1 MINVNIDDIAQ
12 TLHVTEWDWVA
23 VSIALSSFIV
33 AIISIII
40 AIKTLHSQRQTE
52 KNTMPIM
59 NNNIQE
65 MLVKEMIRDIFD
77 GYLRLTAIKFSL
89 EEMNYNSYPFEEKI
103 LELKIPADILHVD
116 LYYNEIDKYRC
127 LQGLANMIQ
136 QYNLR
141 IDLLYEKL
149 KSVNIP
155 SDFVK
160 VTMDNLLYRNAQ
172 IANTW
177 WYVMTLMFRYSDKM
191 KSSIFEDILQYW
203 EESPNDDIEY
213 KYFNKNN
220 VYLKFIK
227 NSDIGNKLLAFMIYR
242 TDSFKEEVKKR
253 MIPKCI

>member
-1 MINVNIDDIAQ
+1 MINMDIDSIAQ
-12 TLHVTEWDWVA
+12 TLHVTTWDWVA
-23 VSIALSSFIV
+23 VCIALSSFIV
-33 AIISIII
+33 AIMSIII

-65 MLVKEMIRDIFD
+65 MLLKEMIRDVFD
-77 GYLRLTAIKFSL
+77 GYLRMTAINLSL
-89 EEMNYNSYPFEEKI
+89 GEMNYNSYPTEEKI
-103 LELKIPADILHVD
+103 LELKIPTNMLHID
-116 LYYNEIDKYRC
+116 LYYNEIDKYHC
-127 LQGLANMIQ
+127 LKGLANMIQ

-160 VTMDNLLYRNAQ
+160 ETMDNLLYRNAQ

-191 KSSIFEDILQYW
+191 KSLVFEDILQYW
-203 EESPNDDIEY
+203 EECPNDDIEY

-227 NSDIGNKLLAFMIYR
+227 NSDIRNRFLAFMIYR

-253 MIPKCI
+253 MIPKHI